1 MKFNDSALDSFGKFS
16 VVRVD
21 NVRFNNR
28 EQTIW
33 FSTKR
38 NKNTTNLQFK
48 NKTDTDYRTL

>member
-38 NKNTTNLQFK
+38 NKNTTNLEFK
-48 NKTDTDYRTL
+48 NTTDMDYRTL